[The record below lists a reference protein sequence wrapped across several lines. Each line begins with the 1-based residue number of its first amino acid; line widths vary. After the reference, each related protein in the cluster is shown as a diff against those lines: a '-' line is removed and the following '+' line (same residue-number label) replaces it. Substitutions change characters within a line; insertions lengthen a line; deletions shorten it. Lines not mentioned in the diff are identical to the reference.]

1 MLFRSTLEN
10 PINVSGLLAE
20 RDEIW
25 SAAVAA
31 FRRDEPSALS
41 LESEA
46 LVAQE
51 NADYLVESPWRSP
64 IAAWLATPHNQL
76 KDVTTDLL
84 LTEAIERPLERQ
96 TRFDQQQVG
105 TILRDLGYSR
115 KKRRVGNCLKWV
127 YSRD

>member
-1 MLFRSTLEN
+1 M
-10 PINVSGLLAE
+10 
-20 RDEIW
+20 
-25 SAAVAA
+25 
-31 FRRDEPSALS
+31 
-41 LESEA
+41 
-46 LVAQE
+46 AQE

-76 KDVTTDLL
+76 KDITTDLL

-127 YSRD
+127 YTRD